1 MMPARRQGERA
12 FTLLEM
18 IIVLVL
24 LGVASATIFPSI
36 TSMLRSSTRSA
47 AMAGAAGDGRIAERI
62 IEHDIRGAAGARS
75 NGNRSDLATT
85 PGASVIQ
92 ALNSPTVAMH
102 DIVEASPTRL
112 VLHTEALASSPGPE
126 RVTLELVPTN
136 GGSAAIC
143 GETGRDGQNWCIV
156 RTVQASGST
165 TSEVLTR
172 GRSAFPAT
180 VPGSPCGT
188 GGRIFCY
195 RLSENPGGGT
205 AYQWNRGWRP
215 SLCRTRW
222 ASLTSTLTGGG
233 SGWITNVHHSGFD
246 PFVRIHQLDLV
257 TEVSVTLPTGGGYGA
272 TAERTFN
279 TTELAIRS
287 RQGEAYQQAIMCGAR

>member
-1 MMPARRQGERA
+1 MRRTRRQGERG

-24 LGVASATIFPSI
+24 LGVASAFIFPSVI
-36 TSMLRSSTRSA
+36 SMLRSSTRSA
-47 AMAGAAGDGRIAERI
+47 AMSGASGDGRVAERI
-62 IEHDIRGAAGARS
+62 IEHDVRGAAGARS
-75 NGNRSDLATT
+75 SGNRSDIST

-92 ALNSPTVAMH
+92 ALNSATPATH
-102 DIVEASPTRL
+102 DLLRAEPFVLQLNSEAN
-112 VLHTEALASSPGPE
+112 AAWAGPE
-126 RVTLELVPTN
+126 TVTLQLLRSQPL
-136 GGSAAIC
+136 C
-143 GETGRDGQNWCIV
+143 GERGRDGNNWCVV
-156 RTVQASGST
+156 RTVQGAGGT

-180 VPGSPCGT
+180 VPNSPCNATNPGQP
-188 GGRIFCY
+188 RIFCY
-195 RLSENPGGGT
+195 RLSENPGGGN
-205 AYQWNRGWRP
+205 AYRWNGSWRP

-222 ASLTSTLTGGG
+222 TDLTSTFGGA
-233 SGWITNVHHSGFD
+233 GWINNVQHSGFD
-246 PFVRIHQLDLV
+246 PAVRIHQLDLV
-257 TEVSVTLPTGGGYGA
+257 TEVAVTLPTGGGFGA